1 MVIELDAR
9 DLMEKKGFQ
18 LTQVNNTEIKDSYA
32 EKKNPDDDDDDLNGG
47 VHLSAKAG
55 FTLVQTKES
64 LNLNVMSKNS
74 VKQKI
79 KSMVRSGDNDPMFLT
94 DAINAQ
100 TQTADEDE
108 KKSEEPKKSEEK
120 SEEKSEKTE
129 LVEEKKPEAVGVSM
143 SDFLKP
149 SGEQKPVEDDSSKLE
164 EESKKLDEE
173 LKKSKDESKKSESAG
188 S

>member
-100 TQTADEDE
+100 T
-108 KKSEEPKKSEEK
+108 
-120 SEEKSEKTE
+120 
-129 LVEEKKPEAVGVSM
+129 
-143 SDFLKP
+143 
-149 SGEQKPVEDDSSKLE
+149 
-164 EESKKLDEE
+164 
-173 LKKSKDESKKSESAG
+173 
-188 S
+188 

>member
-1 MVIELDAR
+1 
-9 DLMEKKGFQ
+9 
-18 LTQVNNTEIKDSYA
+18 
-32 EKKNPDDDDDDLNGG
+32 
-47 VHLSAKAG
+47 
-55 FTLVQTKES
+55 
-64 LNLNVMSKNS
+64 MSKNS

-79 KSMVRSGDNDPMFLT
+79 KSMVRTGDNDPMFLT

-129 LVEEKKPEAVGVSM
+129 LVEEKKPEAAGVSM

-149 SGEQKPVEDDSSKLE
+149 SGE
-164 EESKKLDEE
+164 
-173 LKKSKDESKKSESAG
+173 
-188 S
+188 